1 MHAELADL
9 RHRGWLVNVCI
20 ALLTLCA
27 LLIGLTI
34 VTLFLGETTS
44 IEFLRL
50 PTICFLA
57 GVISFLL
64 ALLCFLAETLLAT
77 RVLRFGRQSWR

>member
-1 MHAELADL
+1 MCPVDRAH
-9 RHRGWLVNVCI
+9 HRDAV
-20 ALLTLCA
+20 
-27 LLIGLTI
+27 
-34 VTLFLGETTS
+34 LGETTS